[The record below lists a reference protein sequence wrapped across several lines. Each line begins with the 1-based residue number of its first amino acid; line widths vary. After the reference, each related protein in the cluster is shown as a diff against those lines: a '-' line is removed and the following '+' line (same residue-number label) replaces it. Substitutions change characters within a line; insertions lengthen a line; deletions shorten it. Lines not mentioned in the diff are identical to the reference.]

1 MGKNRVFFPQQALD
15 AWLEQGRIALVDDEM
30 TLKPDGQRYR
40 LTSAIR
46 VMAEVADGTDP
57 HDLVGKVKTIE
68 RIAELGGDHQADSL
82 VLGDNAYQVIEGFLG
97 DTGDALEG
105 DAPSGVETGIGT
117 SLASAAR
124 AATGEKASSDDANP
138 LMRFLLGKPS

>member
-15 AWLEQGRIALVDDEM
+15 SWLEQGRIALVDDEM

-40 LTSAIR
+40 LVSAIR
-46 VMAEVADGTDP
+46 IMAEVAEGNDP
-57 HDLVGKVKTIE
+57 HGLVGKVKTIE
-68 RIAELGGDHQADSL
+68 QIGELGGDHQADSL

-97 DTGDALEG
+97 DANEDNERSA
-105 DAPSGVETGIGT
+105 AIGN

-124 AATGEKASSDDANP
+124 AATGEKPSSDDANP

>member
-15 AWLEQGRIALVDDEM
+15 EWLEQGRIALVDDEM

-40 LTSAIR
+40 LLSAIR
-46 VMAEVADGTDP
+46 ILEEVAEGSDP
-57 HDLVGKVKTIE
+57 YDLVGKVKTIE
-68 RIAELGGDHQADSL
+68 QITGMGGEHCADSL
-82 VLGDNAYQVIEGFLG
+82 VLGDNAYQVVEGFIG
-97 DTGDALEG
+97 ESHEQ
-105 DAPSGVETGIGT
+105 PSESTSTATGT

-124 AATGEKASSDDANP
+124 AAAGDKSSSDDANP

>member
-15 AWLEQGRIALVDDEM
+15 EWLEQGRIALVDDEM

-40 LTSAIR
+40 LSSAIR
-46 VMAEVADGTDP
+46 ILAEVAEGTDP
-57 HDLVGKVKTIE
+57 HDLVGKVKTNEQIVS
-68 RIAELGGDHQADSL
+68 LGGDHQADSL
-82 VLGDNAYQVIEGFLG
+82 VLGDNAYQVVDGFIG
-97 DTGDALEG
+97 DVNDDDDRNAATA
-105 DAPSGVETGIGT
+105 VGT

-124 AATGEKASSDDANP
+124 AAAGEKPSTDDANP

>member
-1 MGKNRVFFPQQALD
+1 MAKNRVFFPQQALD
-15 AWLEQGRIALVDDEM
+15 EWLEQGRIALVDDEM

-46 VMAEVADGTDP
+46 IMAEVTEGTDP
-57 HDLVGKVKTIE
+57 NDLVGKVKTVE
-68 RIAELGGDHQADSL
+68 QVAGFGGEHSHDSL
-82 VLGDNAYQVIEGFLG
+82 IVGDNAYQVVEGFIGEVG
-97 DTGDALEG
+97 DEPAR
-105 DAPSGVETGIGT
+105 AVAAGT

-124 AATGEKASSDDANP
+124 AAAGEKTSSDDANP

>member
-1 MGKNRVFFPQQALD
+1 MGMNRVFFPQQALH

-40 LTSAIR
+40 LTPAIR
-46 VMAEVADGTDP
+46 ILEEVAEGTDP
-57 HDLVGKVKTIE
+57 HGIVGKVKTIE
-68 RIAELGGDHQADSL
+68 QITSLGGDHQADSL

-97 DTGDALEG
+97 DTHEDEG
-105 DAPSGVETGIGT
+105 R
-117 SLASAAR
+117 SLAPAFGSLAGAAR